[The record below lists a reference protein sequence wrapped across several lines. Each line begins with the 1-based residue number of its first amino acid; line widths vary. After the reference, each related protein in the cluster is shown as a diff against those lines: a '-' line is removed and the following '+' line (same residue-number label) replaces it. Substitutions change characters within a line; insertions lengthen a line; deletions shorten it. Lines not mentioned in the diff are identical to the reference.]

1 MLSRALSAHLTRDGT
16 QIHDRLQKLLCTPKM
31 VKHGFG
37 LFRYLDSVIENC
49 LMRGWRL
56 MKEYIKVR
64 VRVNVDLTRTLA
76 RTLMVAVES
85 SDSVTSA

>member
-1 MLSRALSAHLTRDGT
+1 
-16 QIHDRLQKLLCTPKM
+16 
-31 VKHGFG
+31 
-37 LFRYLDSVIENC
+37 
-49 LMRGWRL
+49 MRGWRL

>member
-1 MLSRALSAHLTRDGT
+1 
-16 QIHDRLQKLLCTPKM
+16 M

>member
-1 MLSRALSAHLTRDGT
+1 MLSGALSAHLTRNGT
-16 QIHDRLQKLLCTPKM
+16 QLHDRLQKSLCTPKM
-31 VKHGFG
+31 VEHDFG
-37 LFRYLDSVIENC
+37 LFRYLDGVIDNF

-56 MKEYIKVR
+56 VKEYIKVR
-64 VRVNVDLTRTLA
+64 EQVRVDLKRTLA